1 MTKKAHQQKIRL
13 SPLGE
18 AGMAQIRKIVE
29 ERQCAKVNE
38 VLVDGYSASL
48 ITQVYDALSPE
59 NRAKLLTKPVAQVA
73 DICFKVWNPA
83 GKAA

>member
-1 MTKKAHQQKIRL
+1 MTKQAHKEKVRL

-18 AGMAQIRKIVE
+18 TGMAQIRKIVE
-29 ERQCAKVNE
+29 EHQCAKVNG

-59 NRAKLLTKPVAQVA
+59 NRARLLTKPVAQVA
-73 DICFKVWNPA
+73 DICFKVWKPA